1 MVWLTI
7 PEIAGAL
14 GITPTA
20 GSTNFNEDL
29 DVRYFKFE
37 FNGHKLWCVIA
48 DPFEGYTGHN
58 GHDVIITWKPVQPYN
73 EDLGIVYRVDGVV
86 SLSQL
91 RPLHEVDDFESLLL
105 LSMFSD

>member
-20 GSTNFNEDL
+20 GSADFYKDL
-29 DVRYFKFE
+29 DVRYFRFE
-37 FNGHKLWCVIA
+37 FNGHKLWCIIA
-48 DPFEGYTGHN
+48 DPFEGYNGHN
-58 GHDVIITWKPVQPYN
+58 CHNVMITWRPVQLHGG
-73 EDLGIVYRVDGVV
+73 DLGIVYRVDDVV